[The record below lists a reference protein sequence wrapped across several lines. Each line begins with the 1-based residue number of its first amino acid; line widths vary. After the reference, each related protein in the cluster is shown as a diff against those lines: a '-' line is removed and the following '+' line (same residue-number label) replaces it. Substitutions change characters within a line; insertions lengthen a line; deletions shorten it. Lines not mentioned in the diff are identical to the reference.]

1 MKNKNK
7 KKTNRRLAKN
17 VSIKLLQETKGNKLL
32 TVTKSDTHLFLAS
45 FFTFLIPY

>member
-1 MKNKNK
+1 MKKQTTK
-7 KKTNRRLAKN
+7 QTNRRLAKN

-32 TVTKSDTHLFLAS
+32 TVTNSDTHLVLAS